1 MMTTT
6 IAVHGAGSSE
16 SATTNAA
23 APARRTADRALN
35 KLELVMD
42 QFQPTAPG
50 CIVRRMKHP
59 ARGLPAPRALVV

>member
-16 SATTNAA
+16 SAATNAA
-23 APARRTADRALN
+23 ALN